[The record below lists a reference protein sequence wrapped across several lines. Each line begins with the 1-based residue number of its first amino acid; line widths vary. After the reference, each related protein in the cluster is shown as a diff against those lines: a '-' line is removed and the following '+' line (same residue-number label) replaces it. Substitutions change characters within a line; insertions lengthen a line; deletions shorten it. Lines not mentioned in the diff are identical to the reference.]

1 MRDRYASLAFSAV
14 AAVMAAGLWTQGA
27 AAQLAP
33 IGGPPTTRPSFT
45 PPQPMVQ
52 PYRPGV
58 NPPQYPSIR
67 PRDSGPSIFRSDA
80 FKGLY
85 YVDKDVKAAMDKKDY
100 AFLLSYYGKKC
111 QPKDN
116 DGFKATEDFASGG
129 RGVGNCYFLGELYLK
144 GQGVDK
150 DVGKA
155 IGYYETA
162 ANGGFWPAVADLADL
177 YLKGKDVPRDDAKG
191 TGYLSAYITN
201 PKNSKVGTCFGASLL
216 GEVYVKG
223 KLVPKNGSEAEKW
236 YQYCLDKAD
245 HPNDPTPED
254 FIVHDLL
261 LLADLYADEGLM
273 PGKLD
278 AAVKLYSR
286 IVKVAG
292 DSHYREDA
300 QPAQRALGQMYIAG
314 RGVPKDAAK
323 GIDLLKTAVNHTVT
337 DPKSAV
343 ILYNLYTAGEVV
355 PADPA
360 QAATYLDIAVKA
372 KWPEAET
379 IAARNALRA
388 DPPQPDKA
396 KALLLAAVVTGYAP
410 AQYEL
415 GNYFVKF
422 GAPGSGPL
430 TAYLW
435 FDLAAQN
442 GNADAAK
449 SRDEL
454 ATKLSPDDVQKAKTA
469 EGQLKAKY
477 PDIVA
482 N

>member
-1 MRDRYASLAFSAV
+1 
-14 AAVMAAGLWTQGA
+14 
-27 AAQLAP
+27 
-33 IGGPPTTRPSFT
+33 
-45 PPQPMVQ
+45 MVQ

-323 GIDLLKTAVNHTVT
+323 GIDLSPTRNRRSFSITSIPPA
-337 DPKSAV
+337 KSSRQ
-343 ILYNLYTAGEVV
+343 IQPRRPPISISPSRPSGRRRRPSP
-355 PADPA
+355 PATRSGPIRRNRTRPRRCCLRRSSPA
-360 QAATYLDIAVKA
+360 TRR
-372 KWPEAET
+372 
-379 IAARNALRA
+379 RNMNWAIISSNSALRA
-388 DPPQPDKA
+388 
-396 KALLLAAVVTGYAP
+396 
-410 AQYEL
+410 
-415 GNYFVKF
+415 
-422 GAPGSGPL
+422 PG
-430 TAYLW
+430 
-435 FDLAAQN
+435 
-442 GNADAAK
+442 
-449 SRDEL
+449 R
-454 ATKLSPDDVQKAKTA
+454 
-469 EGQLKAKY
+469 
-477 PDIVA
+477 
-482 N
+482 